1 MGIYKC
7 GVFFL
12 KIKLSFAHITIK
24 VQSFNYALNPRFSWG
39 AHVISSKVKKK
50 RASGEA
56 VWCHVFPYVK
66 FYTVQ
71 IIKHQTSGERL

>member
-24 VQSFNYALNPRFSWG
+24 VQSFNYALNPRFGWG
-39 AHVISSKVKKK
+39 AHMISSKEKKK
-50 RASGEA
+50 GIWRGC
-56 VWCHVFPYVK
+56 VVPRFPICEILYCTN
-66 FYTVQ
+66 Y
-71 IIKHQTSGERL
+71 